1 MKKFDIKK
9 AKNGAAVC
17 LRDGTP
23 VKILDFDFNGN
34 ILYKFKMS
42 ELKGEEIVITEC
54 AKKTDKEGN
63 GMSLL
68 TDKPH
73 GKYDLFMAPVFAY
86 MNVFKNEDNKVLVG
100 GVIRATRE
108 ECAESAKT
116 DLMPGTKWFC
126 VARVELLE
134 EEGIGHV

>member
-1 MKKFDIKK
+1 MKKFDIEK

-23 VKILDFDFNGN
+23 VKILDFDYNGLV
-34 ILYKFKMS
+34 LYKVLS
-42 ELKGEEIVITEC
+42 EQEATDG
-54 AKKTDKEGN
+54 KKAEKLGWATIDGD
-63 GMSLL
+63 GRVRYGTSP
-68 TDKPH
+68 DH
-73 GKYDLFMAPVFAY
+73 GQDIFLVPVYGY

-100 GVIRATRE
+100 GVIRATQE
-108 ECAESAKT
+108 DCIEAGKA
-116 DLMPGTKWFC
+116 DILPNTKWFC